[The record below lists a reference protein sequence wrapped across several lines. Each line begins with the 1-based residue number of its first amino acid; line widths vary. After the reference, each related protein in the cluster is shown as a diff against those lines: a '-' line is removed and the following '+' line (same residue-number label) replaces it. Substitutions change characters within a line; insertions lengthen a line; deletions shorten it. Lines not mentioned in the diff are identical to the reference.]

1 MSDPDALTYPHDAPP
16 VAGTTQEVA
25 PGVYW
30 LQMPLPMSLK
40 YINLYLLE
48 DTDGWT
54 VVDTGIRGEET
65 RELWGVIADNCL
77 NGKPITRIVCTHMHP
92 DHTGQAGHLFE
103 TWRAPLYM
111 SFREYYQA
119 RNMFTMMSGPNWQM
133 TEYFQRTGLTFDFQ
147 GRMKN
152 RKSDFQPQQEDRP
165 IPPSFIRLSDGDT
178 FRAAGQDWQILTG
191 SGHSPEHVC
200 LYNPDLRVLISGDQI
215 LPIITS
221 NVSVFPSEPEGNPMV
236 GWLESHE
243 RFKQLL
249 PNDILVLPAHNLPFY
264 GVQERLQQLI
274 DHHEDRMLIIEE
286 NCVEPVTAV
295 DLLPH
300 LFNRKLEDHTR
311 FMAVDECIAHIHCL
325 MGRGRL
331 ERILENDVYHYR
343 SIDPSLSDRARSG
356 QHELLDDA
364 PEMV

>member
-1 MSDPDALTYPHDAPP
+1 
-16 VAGTTQEVA
+16 
-25 PGVYW
+25 
-30 LQMPLPMSLK
+30 
-40 YINLYLLE
+40 
-48 DTDGWT
+48 
-54 VVDTGIRGEET
+54 
-65 RELWGVIADNCL
+65 
-77 NGKPITRIVCTHMHP
+77 
-92 DHTGQAGHLFE
+92 
-103 TWRAPLYM
+103 
-111 SFREYYQA
+111 
-119 RNMFTMMSGPNWQM
+119 
-133 TEYFQRTGLTFDFQ
+133 
-147 GRMKN
+147 
-152 RKSDFQPQQEDRP
+152 
-165 IPPSFIRLSDGDT
+165 
-178 FRAAGQDWQILTG
+178 
-191 SGHSPEHVC
+191 
-200 LYNPDLRVLISGDQI
+200 
-215 LPIITS
+215 
-221 NVSVFPSEPEGNPMV
+221 MV

-243 RFKQLL
+243 RFKRLL

-311 FMAVDECIAHIHCL
+311 FMAVGECIAHIHCL